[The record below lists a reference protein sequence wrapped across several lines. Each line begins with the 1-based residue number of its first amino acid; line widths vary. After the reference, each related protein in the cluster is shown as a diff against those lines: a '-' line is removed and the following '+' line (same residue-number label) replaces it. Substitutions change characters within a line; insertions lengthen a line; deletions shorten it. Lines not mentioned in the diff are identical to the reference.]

1 MTNKKGFTL
10 IELLVVISIIG
21 VLALMGLRVYLNLQD
36 KAKNAIIKANVG
48 TIQTLI
54 QANMADTDY
63 DDAIPAARIAAALG
77 DITDAAGCHNPY
89 TGGTGNINVIKASGD
104 TLTDGNDI
112 DYGKIAIAS
121 PNKNEFK
128 IQGLDQDGKLF
139 GEVLQ
144 AIK

>member
-21 VLALMGLRVYLNLQD
+21 ILALIGLRVYLNQQD
-36 KAKNAIIKANVG
+36 KAKNAMVKANAG

-54 QANMADTDY
+54 QANIADTDY
-63 DDAIPAARIAAALG
+63 DNIDPNQRVDDALSDIPN
-77 DITDAAGCHNPY
+77 AAGCHNPY

-104 TLTDGNDI
+104 ALIGGDEIN
-112 DYGKIAIAS
+112 YGKVAIAS